1 MQKETIEIDF
11 ENGQHYDVTISQ
23 NDDLDGDD
31 NDKLKEAEI
40 EGDGFVHPD
49 WVKAKVYTVTPEQIE
64 RARAQAREL
73 EKDVKEVEEKKPL
86 MRPVSLVKLGIGFG
100 AYLMFFILF
109 PLFVYGMRKVVVQV
123 REWRKPRFY

>member
-31 NDKLKEAEI
+31 SEIAEI

-64 RARAQAREL
+64 RARAQGREL

-86 MRPVSLVKLGIGFG
+86 MHAVSLFKLGIGFG